1 MNPLAS
7 FLTRTGLPAR
17 MRGRMRRRF
26 GVAAD
31 RAYSEGDMKRIAS
44 YAEYRRESGR
54 FALDETTWNDLNM
67 DELFRRIN
75 SCQTLPG
82 EQTLYLQLRMPL
94 TDRREFERRRQLI
107 DRMERDEGL
116 RLRVQLEL
124 ARLVRR
130 SGIDLTDAFRPGRP
144 GRSRLPLYF
153 ALDLSLFASV
163 AFLFCS
169 PANGFWAVIAALVAI
184 SLVYSRS
191 SHNIGLYHYLYKMAY
206 TAGKLAKLAIPDPDL
221 TAELRGSL
229 KKLALLRRA
238 GALLTVPFA
247 ESLLDLLSMVLML
260 DLILYEFTRRRIDD
274 CRGDLESIHRAIG
287 TLDSAVAAASYRAG
301 REHVCV
307 PDIDF
312 ENDGDFYL
320 DAENMVHPLIPGAV
334 PNSLHACRSLLLT
347 GSNASGKSTFLK
359 TVAVNAVLA
368 QSLCTCLADSFRM
381 PVCRVFSS
389 IALRDDIQS
398 GESYYIVEI
407 RSLKRILDQS
417 ARTPA
422 VLCIVDEVL
431 RGTNTVERIAAS
443 SVLLDRLGRTRGLCV
458 AATHDLELCSLLSD
472 RYDNYHFQESI
483 REDRMIFDYR
493 LREGPSTSRN
503 AIRLLEIMG
512 YDPALAQS
520 ARDRAH
526 HFAETGRW
534 GK

>member
-1 MNPLAS
+1 MKPLFP
-7 FLTRTGLPAR
+7 FLTRAGRLAR
-17 MRGRMRRRF
+17 PRDRLRRRF
-26 GVAAD
+26 GGSAG

-44 YAEYRRESGR
+44 YAGFCRRTGR
-54 FALDETTWNDLNM
+54 FSLDETTWNDLNM
-67 DELFRRIN
+67 DELFRQIN
-75 SCQTLPG
+75 TCQTLPG
-82 EQTLYLQLRMPL
+82 EQMLYLQLRMPL
-94 TDRREFERRRQLI
+94 TDPREFERRRQLI
-107 DRMERDEGL
+107 GRMEQDEGL
-116 RLRVQLEL
+116 RLRIQMEL

-130 SGIDLTDAFRPGRP
+130 SGIDLTNAFRPGTP

-153 ALDLSLFASV
+153 ALDLALFASV

-169 PANGFWAVIAALVAI
+169 PANGFWAVIAALAAI
-184 SLVYSRS
+184 SWVYSRS
-191 SHNIGLYHYLYKMAY
+191 SHNIGLYHYLYKMTY
-206 TAGKLAKLAIPDPDL
+206 TAGKLAKLEIPDP
-221 TAELRGSL
+221 ELAAGLKASL

-238 GALLTVPFA
+238 GALLALPLA

-260 DLILYEFTRRRIDD
+260 DLILYEFTKRRIAV
-274 CRGDLESIHRAIG
+274 CRDELESIHRAIG

-301 REHVCV
+301 REHVCI
-307 PDIDF
+307 PEIDF
-312 ENDGDFYL
+312 EQGGDFYL

-334 PNSLHACRSLLLT
+334 PNSLHARRSLLLT

-417 ARTPA
+417 AGTPA

-443 SVLLDRLGRTRGLCV
+443 SVLLERLGRTRGLCV
-458 AATHDLELCSLLSD
+458 AATHDLELCPLLSD
-472 RYDNYHFQESI
+472 RYDSFHFQESI
-483 REDRMIFDYR
+483 REGRMIFDYR
-493 LREGPSTSRN
+493 LRDGPSTSRN

-520 ARDRAH
+520 ARERAQ
-526 HFAETGRW
+526 HFAETGQW
-534 GK
+534 EK